1 MEIAQ
6 FHLSNIKSGMFPSM
20 AINMAN
26 GIPTREERRTIKLKK
41 LFVFAPHMTSA
52 NNREG
57 QIAGFA
63 GENKPSLVE
72 KRKLTLQN
80 YPQDRSRTSC

>member
-26 GIPTREERRTIKLKK
+26 GIPTREERRTIERQINAKFGGSGNAGKILLTFNDGKDT
-41 LFVFAPHMTSA
+41 APEIVPINA
-52 NNREG
+52 NDNSEELSILITR
-57 QIAGFA
+57 
-63 GENKPSLVE
+63 N
-72 KRKLTLQN
+72 N
-80 YPQDRSRTSC
+80 

>member
-26 GIPTREERRTIKLKK
+26 GIPTREERRTIERQINAKLYKNHTLRGRPSKK
-41 LFVFAPHMTSA
+41 QRRTMNRFKE
-52 NNREG
+52 NN
-57 QIAGFA
+57 F
-63 GENKPSLVE
+63 
-72 KRKLTLQN
+72 
-80 YPQDRSRTSC
+80 